1 MKTPPKVKGHFLL
14 GSLLD
19 VKRSI
24 LDFLLKSARTYG
36 DIFQCTATMLEDWT
50 ARNAKDTPINIAA
63 EMMGLTTQIMA
74 AVIFGKDEVKD
85 TSRFI
90 DNLTVLEE
98 MIIHREFGIG
108 RFFTWAPTPGNTK
121 FNRAIQCLREETAK
135 NVQRY
140 KGGDKGKCLL
150 SMLADPQNKKV
161 LTDRELSDQALTF
174 IQAGHETTATSL
186 NWLFYF
192 LARNPGVESK
202 LRAELDE
209 VLNGA
214 AIQAE
219 DLDRLTYLEMAV
231 NETLRI
237 LPSAGLTGRQALQ
250 DDEIDGFAISEK
262 SFVMMSPYVM
272 QRTAAYWENPTA
284 FEPERFTPDKI
295 RKRHPYSYFPFLR
308 GPHQCIGQDFA
319 LMEIRLIAATILQ
332 KYQLK
337 LVSDEELRPTTIPI
351 LKIPNNCMLMNL
363 NAISPF

>member
-140 KGGDKGKCLL
+140 K
-150 SMLADPQNKKV
+150 
-161 LTDRELSDQALTF
+161 
-174 IQAGHETTATSL
+174 
-186 NWLFYF
+186 
-192 LARNPGVESK
+192 
-202 LRAELDE
+202 
-209 VLNGA
+209 
-214 AIQAE
+214 
-219 DLDRLTYLEMAV
+219 
-231 NETLRI
+231 
-237 LPSAGLTGRQALQ
+237 
-250 DDEIDGFAISEK
+250 
-262 SFVMMSPYVM
+262 
-272 QRTAAYWENPTA
+272 
-284 FEPERFTPDKI
+284 
-295 RKRHPYSYFPFLR
+295 
-308 GPHQCIGQDFA
+308 
-319 LMEIRLIAATILQ
+319 
-332 KYQLK
+332 
-337 LVSDEELRPTTIPI
+337 
-351 LKIPNNCMLMNL
+351 
-363 NAISPF
+363 